1 MQKIKFLNEKQ
12 IKLNGVLYKPYLI
25 GDLPPSF
32 GYKFEVTNEEDIRFG
47 IDEWFNY
54 KGFTYVRA

>member
-1 MQKIKFLNEKQ
+1 MKTIKFLAEKQ

-32 GYKFEVTNEEDIRFG
+32 AFKFEITNEEDIRFG
-47 IDEWFNY
+47 VDEWFNY
-54 KGFTYVRA
+54 KGLTYVRA

>member
-32 GYKFEVTNEEDIRFG
+32 GYKFETTNEEDIRFG